1 MLRSNAED
9 TKELTSI
16 YISFSLFFRF
26 MEFFNKNRVNYK
38 QKRTNPIK
46 LLVNFIKF
54 NVFKEPLVFLG
65 LINRET
71 DIENVFKLW
80 TKQAL
85 TLFAEIFITTLYL
98 FITVICLLNSNIF
111 LKVIG
116 LALAYRFIVNH
127 LWSDFVK
134 GMQKIMRAAKWLN

>member
-1 MLRSNAED
+1 MPV
-9 TKELTSI
+9 
-16 YISFSLFFRF
+16 SLFFRF
-26 MEFFNKNRVNYK
+26 MYLFNKNKVNYK
-38 QKRTNPIK
+38 QKRTNSIK

-54 NVFKEPLVFLG
+54 NVFKEPLIFLG

-80 TKQAL
+80 TKQTL
-85 TLFAEIFITTLYL
+85 TLFAETFITTLYL

-116 LALAYRFIVNH
+116 LALAYRFILNH
-127 LWSDFVK
+127 IWSDFVK
-134 GMQKIMRAAKWLN
+134 GMQKIMRARK

>member
-1 MLRSNAED
+1 MYL
-9 TKELTSI
+9 
-16 YISFSLFFRF
+16 
-26 MEFFNKNRVNYK
+26 FNKNKVNYK
-38 QKRTNPIK
+38 QKRTNSIK

-54 NVFKEPLVFLG
+54 NVFKEPLIFLG

-80 TKQAL
+80 TKQTL
-85 TLFAEIFITTLYL
+85 TLFAETFITTLYL

-116 LALAYRFIVNH
+116 LALAYRFILNH
-127 LWSDFVK
+127 IWSDFVK
-134 GMQKIMRAAKWLN
+134 GMQKIMRARK